1 MLILMKYMRWGC
13 VTEYVRRRRVTGY
26 VKRRSKY
33 CTAEGEAI
41 GVSIEK
47 LVTGVGAFIIQ
58 LEHT

>member
-1 MLILMKYMRWGC
+1 MTWGC
-13 VTEYVRRRRVTGY
+13 VTEYVTRRRVTGH

-47 LVTGVGAFIIQ
+47 LITAVAAFIIQ